1 MVVTRDVQEAIE
13 AFGHSPAQISE
24 IMDAGRAKAAM
35 AATPVT
41 GKLAAAIYAYTQD
54 SPLYMTLTFTV
65 RTPHT
70 SLTPTDTELKKYAD
84 VIVHAE
90 LALSCLP
97 AHVSELPR
105 HGMVYRGMVY
115 RGIRV
120 LLNWRAPS
128 LLLNPSLPRIYG
140 ISLRFPARRRF
151 SLRQTRSSGWSPC
164 YSK

>member
-164 YSK
+164 